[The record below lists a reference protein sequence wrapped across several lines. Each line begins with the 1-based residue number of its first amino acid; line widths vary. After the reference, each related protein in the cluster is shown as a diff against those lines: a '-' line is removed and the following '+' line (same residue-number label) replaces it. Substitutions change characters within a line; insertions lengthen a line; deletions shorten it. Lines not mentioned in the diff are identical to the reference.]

1 MSNPLQSLDPRIN
14 RLGVHEVTPETLV
27 PKTGLD
33 QFETYEAFLQKREG
47 AKYEHVGPV
56 HAPNEEM
63 AFLFAKEQYSR
74 RMTCVGLFVVKTDQ
88 ILTTPFGPND
98 NSIYDLLPTDNE
110 VVSGDPQVWE
120 VFHLKKRGIQHHH
133 VGSVSAPSAIV
144 ALTLAKETYGAE
156 RPVVNVW
163 IIPESQIRFT
173 SSEEKAIW
181 DTLKDKKY
189 RDAISYKVQDR
200 IDRYKQG
207 HPNLQSI

>member
-1 MSNPLQSLDPRIN
+1 
-14 RLGVHEVTPETLV
+14 
-27 PKTGLD
+27 
-33 QFETYEAFLQKREG
+33 
-47 AKYEHVGPV
+47 
-56 HAPNEEM
+56 
-63 AFLFAKEQYSR
+63 
-74 RMTCVGLFVVKTDQ
+74 
-88 ILTTPFGPND
+88 
-98 NSIYDLLPTDNE
+98 
-110 VVSGDPQVWE
+110 
-120 VFHLKKRGIQHHH
+120 LKKRGIQHHH